1 MPPLSVLLVPE
12 EKSKRAHVICVDCTS
27 LPISTQKTIYILKF
41 VEFSWDKL
49 CLNTCVCSGEG
60 AENARVLRRPVV
72 DLHNVVQ
79 GSLEEGELTED
90 HWEKKPKKHLRRQ
103 WKLELDP
110 LGRESVK
117 VLKVFEQ
124 LKLQFGGINYPKV
137 DNTNEEKRVG
147 GGVEEQEGER

>member
-1 MPPLSVLLVPE
+1 MHE
-12 EKSKRAHVICVDCTS
+12 EKSKWAHVICVHRNS
-27 LPISTQKTIYILKF
+27 LPFPTLKPIYILKS

-49 CLNTCVCSGEG
+49 CLNTCVRSGEG

-90 HWEKKPKKHLRRQ
+90 HWKKKQKKHLRRQ

-110 LGRESVK
+110 LGWESVK

-124 LKLQFGGINYPKV
+124 GKLQFGGINYAKV
-137 DNTNEEKRVG
+137 DHWHEEKKSG
-147 GGVEEQEGER
+147 WWSLEEQEGER